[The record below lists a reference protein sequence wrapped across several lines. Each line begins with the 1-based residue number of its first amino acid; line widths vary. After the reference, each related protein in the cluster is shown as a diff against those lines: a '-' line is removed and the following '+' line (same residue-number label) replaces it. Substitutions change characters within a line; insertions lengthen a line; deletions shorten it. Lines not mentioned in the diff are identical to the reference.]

1 MEESELELKRG
12 KTFKG
17 CVLPRDRYMTNELSS
32 IEGSRNNWRIFVYP
46 KRVRKFGARAELLE
60 TLEGTPKTITFS
72 FPTFAL
78 KCSAFLQDNLD
89 SIGLKFAPI
98 LVSSGRLGLHDLEE
112 IRKCHP
118 DSRWTQSHTM
128 TQGLE
133 KGAQAESSNPYH
145 PSADLLVQCTPWA
158 TVHSIQLGAQGTH
171 MSLSGLQGKGSRT
184 RMLDRKEEAVDKFRN
199 YFLVRIT
206 FIV

>member
-1 MEESELELKRG
+1 MI
-12 KTFKG
+12 
-17 CVLPRDRYMTNELSS
+17 NELSS
-32 IEGSRNNWRIFVYP
+32 IEGSPNNWRIFVYLN
-46 KRVRKFGARAELLE
+46 RVRKFGARAELLE
-60 TLEGTPKTITFS
+60 TLEGRPRAIMFS

-78 KCSAFLQDNLD
+78 KCSASLQANLD

-98 LVSSGRLGLHDLEE
+98 LVSSGRLGPHGDLDQ

-158 TVHSIQLGAQGTH
+158 TAHSIQLGAQGTH
-171 MSLSGLQGKGSRT
+171 MSLSGLQGRGSRT
-184 RMLDRKEEAVDKFRN
+184 RMLDREEEAMDKFRN
-199 YFLVRIT
+199 YFLVQIT